1 MGSGWCTALMSH
13 SQVSAQE
20 PNSLNGRVA
29 VVTGGSSGIGLA
41 IAGRLAADGATVVI
55 TARRQQPL
63 EQAVAELSVAGRLVY
78 GHPCDVGSSAEVDAL
93 VAYAI
98 AEHGGVD
105 ILVNNAGHR
114 SRAPFWEISDQ
125 AWDEVLATNL
135 RGPFLC
141 SRGVVRHWMSI
152 GGKGRIVNI
161 GSIGAE
167 RATPT
172 QAHYAAA
179 KGGLRM
185 LTQTMAVELAPYGI
199 PVNCVDPGAIATP
212 MIADRLQN
220 EADLAFYA
228 AKIPWGSVGDP
239 ANVAA
244 AVAFLA
250 SPEAQYITGAH
261 LAVDGGWLAA

>member
-1 MGSGWCTALMSH
+1 MSH
-13 SQVSAQE
+13 TDSQAAAQG
-20 PNSLNGRVA
+20 PRPLDGRVA
-29 VVTGGSSGIGLA
+29 IVTGGSSGIGLA
-41 IAGRLAADGATVVI
+41 IAGRLAADGATVVV
-55 TARRQQPL
+55 TARRPQPL
-63 EQAVAELSVAGRLVY
+63 EEAVAGLALAGHSVY
-78 GHPCDVGSSAEVDAL
+78 GHPCDVGSSVGVDAL
-93 VAYAI
+93 VAATV

-125 AWDEVLATNL
+125 EWDGVIATNL

-141 SRGVVRHWMSI
+141 SRSVVQHWMST
-152 GGKGRIVNI
+152 GGKGRIINI

-179 KGGLRM
+179 KGGVRM

-212 MIADRLQN
+212 MISDRLQN

-228 AKIPWGSVGDP
+228 AKIPWGAVGDP

-250 SPEAQYITGAH
+250 SPDAQYITGAH